1 MSPEKNALTLL
12 EKDGEVRF
20 DVRAKPRAKR
30 STILGVNEERAAL
43 EVSIAAP
50 PADGAANAELIA
62 VLAEALRVPKSSIR
76 IVRGQSSRNKG
87 VAVTGLPANEVR
99 ERLARAR

>member
-43 EVSIAAP
+43 
-50 PADGAANAELIA
+50 
-62 VLAEALRVPKSSIR
+62 
-76 IVRGQSSRNKG
+76 
-87 VAVTGLPANEVR
+87 
-99 ERLARAR
+99 